1 MKVLVV
7 DDDVVSRMVLMH
19 LVDSCGEFDVLEA
32 EDGQQAWDM
41 LQQGLR
47 PAVVFCD
54 LRMPRM
60 SGMEL
65 LQKIKADAALSALPF
80 ILVSSATDQETVTE
94 ASASGVT
101 GYIVKPF
108 QVDQVRVHLAAYAEP
123 VSGAA
128 FEVESPQ
135 ATQQR
140 LGIDAERL
148 LAYLGGFYNQLLA
161 AGGEIDVLLSR
172 GDQDAALVRIEKLHA
187 GCLTLG
193 LTGPARSLKELVA
206 NSPTSEAAHA
216 VLADIIRA
224 VMHQKSLL
232 NHVA

>member
-19 LVDSCGEFDVLEA
+19 LVDSCGEFEVLEA
-32 EDGQQAWDM
+32 EDGLQAWEM
-41 LQQGLR
+41 LEQGLR
-47 PAVVFCD
+47 PDVVFCD

-80 ILVSSATDQETVTE
+80 ILVSSATDQETVSE
-94 ASASGVT
+94 ASTSGAT

-108 QVDQVRVHLAAYAEP
+108 QVDQVRVHLAAYGTP
-123 VSGAA
+123 VAGVT
-128 FEVESPQ
+128 FDIETPLE
-135 ATQQR
+135 TQQR
-140 LGIDAERL
+140 LGINAERL
-148 LAYLGGFYNQLLA
+148 ALYLGGFYNQLLA

-172 GDQDAALVRIEKLHA
+172 GETGAALVRIERLHA

-193 LTGPARSLKELVA
+193 LHGAAVALKELVA
-206 NSPTSEAAHA
+206 NTPTSEAAHA
-216 VLADIIRA
+216 VLADIIRS
-224 VMHQKSLL
+224 VMHQKGKLG
-232 NHVA
+232 A

>member
-19 LVDSCGEFDVLEA
+19 LVDSCGDFEVLEA
-32 EDGQQAWDM
+32 EDGQQAWEM
-41 LQQGLR
+41 LEQGLR

-65 LQKIKADAALSALPF
+65 LQKIKADAALAKLPF
-80 ILVSSATDQETVTE
+80 ILVSSATDQETVSE
-94 ASASGVT
+94 ATSSGAT

-108 QVDQVRVHLAAYAEP
+108 QVEQVRVQLAAFSAP
-123 VSGAA
+123 VDGATFDIEA
-128 FEVESPQ
+128 PL

-140 LGIDAERL
+140 LGINAERL
-148 LAYLGGFYNQLLA
+148 DLYLGGFYNQLLA
-161 AGGEIDVLLSR
+161 AGGDIDVLLSR
-172 GDQDAALVRIEKLHA
+172 GETEAAMVRIERLHA

-193 LTGPARSLKELVA
+193 LNGPAKALKDLIA
-206 NSPTSEAAHA
+206 NSLSSEAAHA

-224 VMHQKSLL
+224 VMHQKGLL
-232 NHVA
+232 QG

>member
-19 LVDSCGEFDVLEA
+19 LVDSCGEFEVLEA
-32 EDGQQAWDM
+32 DDGQEAWEM
-41 LQQGLR
+41 LEQGLR

-65 LQKIKADAALSALPF
+65 LQKIKSDASMSALPF

-94 ASASGVT
+94 ASTSGAT

-108 QVDQVRVHLAAYAEP
+108 QVDQVRVHLAAYAAP
-123 VSGAA
+123 VAGAT
-128 FEVESPQ
+128 FDIETPTE
-135 ATQQR
+135 TQQR
-140 LGIDAERL
+140 LGINAERL
-148 LAYLGGFYNQLLA
+148 ALYLGGFYNQLLA

-172 GDQDAALVRIEKLHA
+172 GETDAALVRIERLHA

-193 LTGPARSLKELVA
+193 LHGAAVALKELVA
-206 NSPTSEAAHA
+206 NSPTSDAAHA
-216 VLADIIRA
+216 VIADIIRA
-224 VMHQKSLL
+224 VMHQKGLL
-232 NHVA
+232 GA

>member
-19 LVDSCGEFDVLEA
+19 LVDSCGEFEVLEA

-41 LQQGLR
+41 LAGGLR

-54 LRMPRM
+54 LRMPNM

-80 ILVSSATDQETVTE
+80 ILVSSATDQETVAE
-94 ASASGVT
+94 ATTSGAS

-108 QVDQVRVHLAAYAEP
+108 QVDQVRVHLAAFSAP
-123 VSGAA
+123 VDGASFDTEA
-128 FEVESPQ
+128 PLV
-135 ATQQR
+135 TQQR
-140 LGIDAERL
+140 LGINAERL
-148 LAYLGGFYNQLLA
+148 DLYLGGFYNQLLA
-161 AGGEIDVLLSR
+161 AGGDIDVLLSR
-172 GDQDAALVRIEKLHA
+172 GENDAALVRVERLHA

-193 LTGPARSLKELVA
+193 LHGSAKALKALVA
-206 NSPTSEAAHA
+206 DALTSDAAHA

-224 VMHQKSLL
+224 VMHQKSQLQ
-232 NHVA
+232 A